1 MSDYCELD
9 DPCDLGTGNLNFTGA
24 GYANCSTNINTTD
37 LGDPGASGTLYISD
51 GCLINIFSF
60 IYGLFMR

>member
-1 MSDYCELD
+1 ML
-9 DPCDLGTGNLNFTGA
+9 GNLNFTGS

-37 LGDPGASGTLYISD
+37 LGDPGASGILYISD

-60 IYGLFMR
+60 IYGLIIK